1 MRVILLGLFSAFSRR
16 VGAFTNFHYYL
27 LLRPRIYNLEVAE
40 PGFPLSETYTR
51 TCTTAAAGRPDCSGA
66 GEIDEHLS
74 LVYYPQRPSR
84 GIGVSCK
91 SVTKAA

>member
-1 MRVILLGLFSAFSRR
+1 MLVQHCQPQVTS
-16 VGAFTNFHYYL
+16 FTNVHYYL
-27 LLRPRIYNLEVAE
+27 LLSPRIYNFEVVE

-51 TCTTAAAGRPDCSGA
+51 TCTTAAAGRPDCSGT

-74 LVYYPQRPSR
+74 LLYYPQWPLR